1 MSAQSGITVSQE
13 LSELFSEANSPVGN
27 VRLISV
33 RIENESLRLVSTRS
47 PIVGRTEVE
56 DFDLID
62 SDIIGSDQ
70 EEPRPIFLLYRL
82 GDRADGKWILIS
94 YVPDHA
100 RVREKMIYA
109 STRATL
115 TRQLGDSNFGKTY
128 FATSKDELTPA
139 GYQIHKRSQESAST
153 MTIGERQLEE
163 IRRLEIMDSISTG
176 TQIRSSN
183 LWGQRNDSEP
193 SKVFNG
199 LGGSNA
205 NLGLNWSENAYDSL
219 RSWSQGDSPN
229 AWVQFIIDLSSE
241 TIELKSEGSLSKLSF
256 PTDIPSYTF
265 YSLKDEHGGEDY
277 GKTRYVFIYACPSE
291 SPVKSRLIYSS
302 SSSSVSSKV
311 NELGIRIDKKIETS
325 DPEEIDKDY
334 IISELLSTT
343 VSDPNNSTNNVSLS
357 FDSSKALDPIKSDVK
372 FSKPARPGRRKL
384 N

>member
-229 AWVQFIIDLSSE
+229 AWVQFTIDLSSE

-265 YSLKDEHGGEDY
+265 YSLKDEHGGEDD
-277 GKTRYVFIYACPSE
+277 VFIYACPSE

-343 VSDPNNSTNNVSLS
+343 VSDPNNN
-357 FDSSKALDPIKSDVK
+357 PIKSDVK